1 MQWLELPAPSLL
13 AETDLP
19 PAREQPSSPPAP
31 PGSVHQFPEPQDT
44 TGQARERATAG
55 SGQRM
60 GPRVLC
66 SVIPASHPCTSSVT
80 TVRTPGS
87 ISAPTIITTDA
98 PVCNLNKLFVT
109 VVWCVLFV

>member
-1 MQWLELPAPSLL
+1 MQGLELPAPSLL

-19 PAREQPSSPPAP
+19 PAREQASSPPAP
-31 PGSVHQFPEPQDT
+31 VHQFPEPQDT
-44 TGQARERATAG
+44 TGQARKRATAG
-55 SGQRM
+55 SGQRV
-60 GPRVLC
+60 GPQVLC
-66 SVIPASHPCTSSVT
+66 RVIPASHPGTSSVT
-80 TVRTPGS
+80 TIRTPGS